1 LKRKELDGEMNC
13 TPIVRQYRI
22 LKTMGVLFMPGG
34 VPNKSYSHVSNNS
47 FYSPF
52 YKQDLQVLLR
62 QYR

>member
-1 LKRKELDGEMNC
+1 MNC